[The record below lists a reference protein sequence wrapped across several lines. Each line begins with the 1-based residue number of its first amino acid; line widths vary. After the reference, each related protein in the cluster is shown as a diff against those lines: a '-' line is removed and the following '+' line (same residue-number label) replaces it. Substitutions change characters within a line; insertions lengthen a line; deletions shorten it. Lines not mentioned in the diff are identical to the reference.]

1 MLKLL
6 ILLEYITFIAG
17 IFIEPLLLNSMKK
30 SQKIYYPFYKEMILS
45 IASLVVIYLFIGFT
59 TSVKSVNTKSEKVLS
74 SNKET
79 MQDEYNCDYFD
90 TDNFRLPVHS
100 VKRHI
105 HYSHKFTLDGVDENL
120 DSNEGA
126 FNTVSEN
133 NFIQVDF
140 DDFIKNIL
148 NKQLILDT
156 KYPTEKAL
164 RSDILII

>member
-1 MLKLL
+1 
-6 ILLEYITFIAG
+6 
-17 IFIEPLLLNSMKK
+17 MKK
-30 SQKIYYPFYKEMILS
+30 SQKTYYSFYKEITLS

-59 TSVKSVNTKSEKVLS
+59 TSVKNVNTQNEKVLA

-79 MQDEYNCDYFD
+79 LQDEYNCDYFD
-90 TDNFRLPVHS
+90 TDNVSFPVHS

-105 HYSHKFTLDGVDENL
+105 YYNLKFTLDDVDEKL
-120 DSNEGA
+120 DLNKVA
-126 FNTVSEN
+126 FNTVSDD

-140 DDFIKNIL
+140 DNFTRNIL
-148 NKQLILDT
+148 NKELIIDT